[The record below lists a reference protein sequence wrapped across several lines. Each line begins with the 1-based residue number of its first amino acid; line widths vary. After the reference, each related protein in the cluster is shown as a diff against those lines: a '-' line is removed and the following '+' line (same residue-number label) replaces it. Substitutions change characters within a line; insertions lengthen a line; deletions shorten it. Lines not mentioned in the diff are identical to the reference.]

1 MPEQDKDF
9 LLKQQAALERMREMN
24 RRANIN
30 GGTHSM
36 PPSPAFVKVG
46 QAAKSNDTP
55 TSPQSEEKISKR
67 EDRGAIKGF
76 IDNLLSGNGGDL
88 GKPIF
93 DKIGADPDMLLI
105 LGLVLILHSEKSDRM
120 LLLALLYIL
129 M

>member
-24 RRANIN
+24 RRANIKSGSRN
-30 GGTHSM
+30 M
-36 PPSPAFVKVG
+36 PPSPAFLKVG
-46 QAAKSNDTP
+46 EVAKSNDTP
-55 TSPQSEEKISKR
+55 TSPQSEEKNSKK
-67 EDRGAIKGF
+67 EERGAIKGF
-76 IDNLLSGNGGDL
+76 IDNLLSGNGSDL

-105 LGLVLILHSEKSDRM
+105 LGLLLILHSEKSDRM